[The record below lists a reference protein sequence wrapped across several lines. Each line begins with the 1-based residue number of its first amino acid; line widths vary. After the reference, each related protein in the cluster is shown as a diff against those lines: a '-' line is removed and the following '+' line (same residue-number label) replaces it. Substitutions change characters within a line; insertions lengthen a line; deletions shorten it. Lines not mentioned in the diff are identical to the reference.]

1 MPNLSA
7 EAVAEWLTTRDP
19 RNAPSLL
26 SPATPMPEGA
36 EPLLAQLGQALDAA
50 QARDPQRL
58 SRLLRDAT
66 VRERLSLLREKWAAL
81 AEAQGA
87 DRAEQLAG
95 FRQTGRLEAPSDQAR
110 LVRRLRQP
118 PPPHLQNSNLAN
130 PHRNFHPPRPK
141 RRSPSLR
148 ASTSRLLFRLVPLPT
163 KGSRPFPHPP
173 KEHVGEI
180 DAAKQIRSYRAC
192 TTGAY

>member
-1 MPNLSA
+1 MGALSQWPVSP
-7 EAVAEWLTTRDP
+7 EGKDR
-19 RNAPSLL
+19 APSSFVPGLSSLKEIAWTTILTQEPRLL
-26 SPATPMPEGA
+26 HDSMTNLNRTVDRLSKVAAKARRPTRHLGRGPPRTKSRPTRAYPPPICLKPQIPATS
-36 EPLLAQLGQALDAA
+36 
-50 QARDPQRL
+50 RRL
-58 SRLLRDAT
+58 
-66 VRERLSLLREKWAAL
+66 
-81 AEAQGA
+81 
-87 DRAEQLAG
+87 
-95 FRQTGRLEAPSDQAR
+95 R
-110 LVRRLRQP
+110 LVRRFRQP